1 MGNRGSRKPRRAF
14 LLCGLV
20 VVLAV
25 GVAAC
30 GSSSSSSSD
39 TSGSAESAGGSTAG
53 GSGGE
58 TVKLG
63 FVGPVTGPLAFAGE
77 ASLNGAEA
85 GVKYLNEGG
94 SESGDEYEL
103 VIKDDKG
110 DATTSAADARQMI
123 GEGVTMIMNI
133 ATEGSGAAVQ
143 PIINQSKVLNFGP
156 NNLDIAEGMSASGE
170 FPWSFGTGPG
180 FEQFAEK
187 QIEYAAKVMKV
198 KKVGEIYSAG
208 PTGEFFHGST
218 EVAAKKFGVEV
229 VSKSF
234 PETQADVTAQLGE
247 LKDAGVEALLIWTY
261 GTPLVNVAQS
271 LAKIG
276 WVPAAVLTV
285 QGSADPAVVSV
296 LQKQAPEVLEN
307 MYGGVLST
315 NFIVKKDGS
324 LPTDELAKAYVEDM
338 KAVTG
343 GPLNGNAPVGVYA
356 FDAVVG
362 YDRGIAGA
370 GSTDSEAVA
379 QYLSNNSVELAQ
391 GMSAWTEEDRSSG
404 VGSES
409 LGLFRTNSNFANGT
423 GVAPPG
429 N

>member
-1 MGNRGSRKPRRAF
+1 MGDRGSKVPRR
-14 LLCGLV
+14 V
-20 VVLAV
+20 VVLCALTFVLGV

-30 GSSSSSSSD
+30 GSSSD
-39 TSGSAESAGGSTAG
+39 DSGGGGGAGGGSTSDTG
-53 GSGGE
+53 GGA
-58 TVKLG
+58 VKLG

-77 ASLNGAEA
+77 ASLKGAEA

-94 SESGDEYEL
+94 SESGDSYEL

-143 PIINQSKVLNFGP
+143 PILAQSKVLNFGP
-156 NNLDIAEGMSASGE
+156 NNLDIAEGMSAG
-170 FPWSFGTGPG
+170 GD

-187 QIEYAAKVMKV
+187 QIEYAADVMKA

-229 VSKSF
+229 VPKSF
-234 PETQADVTAQLGE
+234 PETQTDVTAQLSE

-271 LAKIG
+271 LAKLG
-276 WVPAAVLTV
+276 WVPPAVLTV
-285 QGSADPAVVSV
+285 QGSADPAVVGV
-296 LQKQAPEVLEN
+296 LEKQAPEVLAK

-315 NFIVKKDGS
+315 NFIVEKDGA
-324 LPTDELAKAYVEDM
+324 LPSNELAKAYVEDM

-370 GSTDSEAVA
+370 GSTDAEAVA
-379 QYLSNNSVELAQ
+379 KYLSNNSVELAQ

-404 VGSES
+404 VDSES
-409 LGLFRTNSNFANGT
+409 LGLFRTNSDFSNGT

-429 N
+429 E